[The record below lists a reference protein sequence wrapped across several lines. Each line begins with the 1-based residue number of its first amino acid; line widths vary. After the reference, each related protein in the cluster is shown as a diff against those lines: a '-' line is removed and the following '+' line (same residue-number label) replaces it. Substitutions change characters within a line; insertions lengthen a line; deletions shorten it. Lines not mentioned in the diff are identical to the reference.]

1 MQVRICRNVA
11 IPDNL
16 KLARFKKSPDFGPKV
31 LFFSGGSALRGV
43 SRSLIHYTHNSIH
56 IITAFDSGGS
66 SAKLRE
72 AFHMPAIGD
81 VRARLMDLADQS
93 LQGNREIFE
102 LFAFRFPKQGS
113 NRELT
118 HELDKMVNGKHRLI
132 SRILDPM
139 RKIIRN
145 HLYWFREKMP
155 SDFDLRGASIG
166 NLILTA
172 GYLENRR
179 HLDPVIYIFSKLVRV
194 RGTVRP
200 IANKYLHLA
209 AELENGKIIVGQ
221 HLLTGKEVKPI
232 ASKISKLF
240 ITDNPVTPRPYTL
253 KIRKKMKNLINNA
266 ELICYPM
273 GSFFSSIL
281 ANFLVDGA
289 GKAIASNNV
298 PKIYIPNTTIDPE
311 CFGYSLMDQVDALVR
326 CGCENDPNIK
336 INDLINIILID
347 RKNGSYQGKID
358 KNYFSRRS
366 IQIIDCPLISRTSKP
381 YIDEKLIL
389 PVLLTLC

>member
-1 MQVRICRNVA
+1 
-11 IPDNL
+11 
-16 KLARFKKSPDFGPKV
+16 
-31 LFFSGGSALRGV
+31 
-43 SRSLIHYTHNSIH
+43 
-56 IITAFDSGGS
+56 
-66 SAKLRE
+66 
-72 AFHMPAIGD
+72 MPA
-81 VRARLMDLADQS
+81 
-93 LQGNREIFE
+93 NF
-102 LFAFRFPKQGS
+102 
-113 NRELT
+113 N
-118 HELDKMVNGKHRLI
+118 
-132 SRILDPM
+132 
-139 RKIIRN
+139 
-145 HLYWFREKMP
+145 
-155 SDFDLRGASIG
+155 LRGASIG
-166 NLILTA
+166 NLVLTA

-179 HLDPVIYIFSKLVRV
+179 HLDPVIYIFSKLVQV

-232 ASKISKLF
+232 ASRIRKLF
-240 ITDNPVTPRPYTL
+240 ITDNPVTPRPYIL
-253 KIRKKMKNLINNA
+253 KIRKKMKNLINDA

-281 ANFLVDGA
+281 ANFLVAGT

-298 PKIYIPNTTIDPE
+298 PKIYIPNTTFDPE

-326 CGCENDPNIK
+326 YGCENDPNIK

-347 RKNGSYQGKID
+347 RKNGTYQGKIEE
-358 KNYFSRRS
+358 NYFSRRN